1 MRLSKQPWT
10 LITFPYQ
17 VDSYGHAVEPGLG
30 VDRGIHT
37 HLFLW
42 AFKVKRWNWN
52 KNKKLQYT
60 QYMVYMHWNIIGK

>member
-37 HLFLW
+37 HLFLR
-42 AFKVKRWNWN
+42 ALKVKRWNWN
-52 KNKKLQYT
+52 KIEKLQYR
-60 QYMVYMHWNIIGK
+60 VHGIHV